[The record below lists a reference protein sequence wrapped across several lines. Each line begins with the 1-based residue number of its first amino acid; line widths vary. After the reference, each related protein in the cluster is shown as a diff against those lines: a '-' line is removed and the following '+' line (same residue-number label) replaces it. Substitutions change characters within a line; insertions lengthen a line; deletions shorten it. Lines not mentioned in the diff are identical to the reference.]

1 MAQAP
6 QLPDT
11 PSLVADLVQQ
21 ASQLVASRQIQDP
34 LVIGI
39 HTGGV
44 WIAEALAQALSA
56 PLGKLD
62 ISFYRDD
69 FTQQGLNPK
78 VNPSNLPFD
87 VNNRD
92 IILVDDV
99 LMSGR
104 TVRAALNEI
113 FDYGRPASI
122 KLATLCAINSR
133 QLPIQTDIFALHLD
147 LTNNQYLQLDG
158 PDPLQLTLIEQAND
172 DSIS

>member
-133 QLPIQTDIFALHLD
+133 QLPIQTDICALHLD

>member
-11 PSLVADLVQQ
+11 PSLIADFTQQ
-21 ASQLVASRQIQDP
+21 VKQLISQQQLQDP

-39 HTGGV
+39 HTGGA
-44 WIAEALAQALSA
+44 WLAEALAAELAA

-78 VNPSNLPFD
+78 VNPSSLPFD
-87 VNNRD
+87 VNDRN

-122 KLATLCAINSR
+122 KLATLCAIGGR
-133 QLPIQTDIFALHLD
+133 QLPIQADACALQMD
-147 LTNNQYLQLDG
+147 LADNQYLQLQG
-158 PDPLQLTLIEQAND
+158 PSPLQLTLIERGN
-172 DSIS
+172 S